1 MKVNQVDNDKND
13 IIASMSDSQMVI
25 GIQKLV
31 ADLNREIGFKIQL
44 THNIRFMLLLDA
56 IERIDKDNPK
66 VKKICNYLRLVENLK
81 TFNYI
86 QRSLR
91 GLDLIMLLGEF
102 GGQKIDMT
110 KIIKELLLENKSN

>member
-1 MKVNQVDNDKND
+1 MESEKGD
-13 IIASMSDSQMVI
+13 IIAGTQDSQMVM

-44 THNIRFMLLLDA
+44 TGDIRFMLLLDA
-56 IERIDKDNPK
+56 IQRIDKKNEK
-66 VKKICNYLRLVENLK
+66 VRKICDYLRLVENLR

-91 GLDLIMLLGEF
+91 GVDLLLLLGEQ
-102 GGQKIDMT
+102 GGSKLNME
-110 KIIKELLLENKSN
+110 KIIKELLLDKKR

>member
-1 MKVNQVDNDKND
+1 MESEKSD
-13 IIASMSDSQMVI
+13 IIASMSDSQMVL

-44 THNIRFMLLLDA
+44 THDIRFMLLIDA

-66 VKKICNYLRLVENLK
+66 IKKICHYLRLVENLK

-91 GLDLIMLLGEF
+91 GMDLIMLLGEQ
-102 GGQKIDMT
+102 GGQKLDMV
-110 KIIKELLLENKSN
+110 KIIKELIFESSK

>member
-1 MKVNQVDNDKND
+1 VETDKND
-13 IIASMSDSQMVI
+13 IIASMTDSHMII

-56 IERIDKDNPK
+56 IERIDKENEK

-102 GGQKIDMT
+102 GGQKMDMT
-110 KIIKELLLENKSN
+110 KIIKELLLQQKE

>member
-1 MKVNQVDNDKND
+1 MDSEKND
-13 IIASMSDSQMVI
+13 IVASMSDSQMVL

-56 IERIDKDNPK
+56 IQRVDKDNVK
-66 VKKICNYLRLVENLK
+66 VKKICDYLRLVENLK

-91 GLDLIMLLGEF
+91 GLDLIMLLGEQ

-110 KIIKELLLENKSN
+110 KVIKDLLIENNK

>member
-1 MKVNQVDNDKND
+1 MESDKND
-13 IIASMSDSQMVI
+13 ILANMSDSQMVL

-31 ADLNREIGFKIQL
+31 AELNREIGFKIQL

-56 IERIDKDNPK
+56 IQRIDKDNEK
-66 VKKICNYLRLVENLK
+66 VKKICDYLRLVENLK

-91 GLDLIMLLGEF
+91 GMDLIMLLGEQ
-102 GGQKIDMT
+102 GGQKLDMS
-110 KIIKELLLENKSN
+110 KIIKELLLDSKK

>member
-1 MKVNQVDNDKND
+1 VDSDKND
-13 IIASMSDSQMVI
+13 IIASMSDSHMVL

-31 ADLNREIGFKIQL
+31 AELNREIGFKIQL

-56 IERIDKDNPK
+56 IQRIDKDNIK
-66 VKKICNYLRLVENLK
+66 VKKICDYLRLVENLK

-91 GLDLIMLLGEF
+91 GVDLIMLLGEF

-110 KIIKELLLENKSN
+110 KVIKELLLQNNK